1 MSHETRIE
9 GSGGWRLS
17 GISSKRIAIFLF
29 ISFTHSICQ
38 VYAIICQGCRA
49 RKELL
54 HGMQTAQSG
63 KRKRLGAAIISR
75 KFDKYECTDVR
86 GAVSRVMKIAFVCV

>member
-1 MSHETRIE
+1 
-9 GSGGWRLS
+9 
-17 GISSKRIAIFLF
+17 
-29 ISFTHSICQ
+29 
-38 VYAIICQGCRA
+38 
-49 RKELL
+49 
-54 HGMQTAQSG
+54 MQTAQSG